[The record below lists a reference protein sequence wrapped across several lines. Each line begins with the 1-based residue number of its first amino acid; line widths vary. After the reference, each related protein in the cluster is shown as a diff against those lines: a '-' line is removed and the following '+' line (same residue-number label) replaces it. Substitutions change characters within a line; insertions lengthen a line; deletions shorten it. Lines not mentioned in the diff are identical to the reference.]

1 MQSEPSVWT
10 LNWPYAVIM
19 ILHYTVSKGWHNLHH
34 FKLTDPADSLLCWER
49 GTTALCT
56 LWETV

>member
-10 LNWPYAVIM
+10 LNWPYAV

-34 FKLTDPADSLLCWER
+34 FKLTDPADSFLCW
-49 GTTALCT
+49 
-56 LWETV
+56 